1 MLFSPLAYAGAV
13 LAAEERRRFEKLPR
27 EEQEFRL
34 KKRETEALER
44 IANAMEHQESNI
56 NHHHHSN

>member
-13 LAAEERRRFEKLPR
+13 LAAAELRRFEKLPR

-44 IANAMEHQESNI
+44 IATAMERQKPDI
-56 NHHHHSN
+56 NHHHYSN

>member
-1 MLFSPLAYAGAV
+1 MFFNPLAYAGAV
-13 LAAEERRRFEKLPR
+13 LAAAELRRFEKLPR

-44 IANAMEHQESNI
+44 IANAMERQKPNI
-56 NHHHHSN
+56 NHHHYSN